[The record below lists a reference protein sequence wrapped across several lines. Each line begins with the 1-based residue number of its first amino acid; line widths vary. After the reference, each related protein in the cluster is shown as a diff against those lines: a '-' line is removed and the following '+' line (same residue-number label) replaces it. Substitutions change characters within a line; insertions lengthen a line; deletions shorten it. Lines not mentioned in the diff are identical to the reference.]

1 MNVINCNLQK
11 SPLRGDL
18 EGLLR
23 CLQLAR
29 NGASYTAPNP
39 MVGAVLVCDDVI
51 IGEGYH
57 RRYGCAHAE
66 PNAINSVEDKRL
78 LKKSTL
84 YVNLEPC
91 SHYGKTPPCADL
103 IIASEIPRVVVGTLD
118 PNPKVA
124 GRGIEKLRQ
133 AGVEVVCGVLEA
145 ECRELNKHFFTF
157 IEKQRP
163 YITLKWAQTRD
174 GFIDAKRDA
183 STALSNRDSTTPPH
197 FDSAQRPLAISNA
210 MTKILAHKLRAEH
223 QAILVGANTVVL
235 DNPKLNVRH
244 WSGRNPIRVAIDRYG
259 VITTDSHLFDGS
271 VQTIIYTGRKPLA
284 YDDDTNRNSNVE
296 LFRVAKLKSIIRSLY
311 YNKNISSILVEG
323 GAQLLNSFIEQNL
336 WDEAQVEISPIEI
349 KDGVPAP
356 IIPKIPVEEKE
367 MQGHRIITLKNEH
380 WLIKP
385 KKKLNFEQ

>member
-1 MNVINCNLQK
+1 MH
-11 SPLRGDL
+11 
-18 EGLLR
+18 R

-57 RRYGCAHAE
+57 RRYGEAHAE
-66 PNAINSVEDKRL
+66 PNAINSVEDKSL
-78 LKKSTL
+78 LKKATL

-124 GRGIEKLRQ
+124 GRGIGKLRE
-133 AGVEVVCGVLEA
+133 AGVEVICGVLEA

-157 IEKQRP
+157 IEEQRP

-174 GFIDAKRDA
+174 GFIDTKRENA
-183 STALSNRDSTTPPH
+183 ETP
-197 FDSAQRPLAISNA
+197 PLAISNA

-259 VITTDSHLFDGS
+259 KIPADSHLFDGS
-271 VQTIIYTGRKPLA
+271 VQTIIYSGTKNESLGNKFKKNPNIEIIRL
-284 YDDDTNRNSNVE
+284 
-296 LFRVAKLKSIIRSLY
+296 AKLEFILY
-311 YNKNISSILVEG
+311 NLYSQNINSVLVEG
-323 GAQLLNSFIEQNL
+323 GAQMLNSFIEQNL

-349 KDGVPAP
+349 KSGVSAP
-356 IIPKIPVEEKE
+356 MIPKFPVEEKE
-367 MQGHRIITLKNEH
+367 VQGHRILRFKNEG
-380 WLIKP
+380 
-385 KKKLNFEQ
+385 